1 MIRKMQE
8 EDIFLITE
16 AETELLG
23 STLGYEMIHNE
34 IKHHDF
40 AHYFVI
46 EENGIKGYVGLWI
59 NDDIGQIVNFLILK
73 PYQNLGYGKQ
83 LMKHIMGYFKE
94 HNVSVISL
102 EVKESNEKAI
112 KLYESFGFVKSYKR
126 VKYYDNKEDAH
137 VMIWRGEDEDIS
149 SGKQL

>member
-1 MIRKMQE
+1 MIRKMKE

-46 EENGIKGYVGLWI
+46 EEDGIKGYVGLWI

-73 PYQNLGYGKQ
+73 PYQNQGYGKQ
-83 LMKHIMGYFKE
+83 LMTFIMDYFKQF
-94 HNVSVISL
+94 NVNVISL
-102 EVKESNEKAI
+102 EVRESNESAI
-112 KLYESFGFVKSYKR
+112 HLYESFGFVKSYRR
-126 VKYYDNKEDAH
+126 VKYYENKEDAH
-137 VMIWRGEDEDIS
+137 VMIWRGEDENIGS
-149 SGKQL
+149 RE